1 MIIIPFDKNCN
12 DSTVTIIMK
21 LFRQANIWTKYVKI
35 HCQLSYISLLIL
47 SNLSKNKDRK
57 MWGGLGKLGIMLY
70 AWLSMSGYLLY
81 WNLLVYREMHLQCWS
96 VRHYW
101 IFLIFFFFFFLKKKC
116 KIFDR
121 AFPNFTSWYYR
132 QTVDNRSSKKHFLWR
147 KSDQI
152 LSILKA
158 LLDPFT
164 KWYKRLTLRSTKFW
178 VKSTLDRAS

>member
-35 HCQLSYISLLIL
+35 YCQLSYISLLIL

-96 VRHYW
+96 VRHFW
-101 IFLIFFFFFFLKKKC
+101 IFLIFFFFFFEKKKQN
-116 KIFDR
+116 IWSS
-121 AFPNFTSWYYR
+121 FPEF
-132 QTVDNRSSKKHFLWR
+132 HFL
-147 KSDQI
+147 I
-152 LSILKA
+152 L
-158 LLDPFT
+158 PT
-164 KWYKRLTLRSTKFW
+164 NCR
-178 VKSTLDRAS
+178 

>member
-101 IFLIFFFFFFLKKKC
+101 IFFIFLFFFFWKKNAKYL
-116 KIFDR
+116 IE
-121 AFPNFTSWYYR
+121 
-132 QTVDNRSSKKHFLWR
+132 
-147 KSDQI
+147 
-152 LSILKA
+152 LSRIS
-158 LLDPFT
+158 LLDTTDKLQITALQRNIFYDVNPT
-164 KWYKRLTLRSTKFW
+164 KYYQYSKLFLTHSQSGTKG
-178 VKSTLDRAS
+178 

>member
-1 MIIIPFDKNCN
+1 MDWVNWVLCY
-12 DSTVTIIMK
+12 M
-21 LFRQANIWTKYVKI
+21 R
-35 HCQLSYISLLIL
+35 
-47 SNLSKNKDRK
+47 
-57 MWGGLGKLGIMLY
+57 
-70 AWLSMSGYLLY
+70 GYLC
-81 WNLLVYREMHLQCWS
+81 LVIYSIEICWYTERCICS
-96 VRHYW
+96 VDQWGIIGFY
-101 IFLIFFFFFFLKKKC
+101 FFFFFFLKKKC

-152 LSILKA
+152 LSIFKA